1 MQTPGYRPTV
11 RGDSPVLVI
20 TPHTGTAIPADLLR
34 HPAWRPVQGR
44 VADPAGML
52 LHEAAQRAGATLLA
66 AHYHPCVIDFNV
78 AADNRSL
85 TPSLSRQGLCR
96 THTSRGEALYE
107 PGSELSADEV
117 EARIEQYWRPFHAR
131 IDEEIAR
138 LRALH
143 EHVVLL
149 VSHASFWLSPYRL
162 QHGDLDCNIGTHR
175 GESCDRRFVSAL
187 TDAVHAQGRSWVV
200 NGKIADCFAAQHYG
214 RPAEGVHA
222 IEVEVAGGWRT
233 DCMTRV
239 DAALPDAEHAAD
251 AAAARTDAPAHAS
264 SDPIFNAVLAA
275 LDVTV
280 RQLSRVRTV

>member
-1 MQTPGYRPTV
+1 MQTPGYRPIV

-20 TPHTGTAIPADLLR
+20 TPHTGTAIPTDLLR
-34 HPAWRPVQGR
+34 HPAWVPVQGR
-44 VADPAGML
+44 VADPAGIL
-52 LHEAAQRAGATLLA
+52 LQEAARHAGATLVA

-107 PGSELSADEV
+107 PGAELDADEV
-117 EARIEQYWRPFHAR
+117 EARIEQYWQPFHAR
-131 IDEEIAR
+131 VDEEITR
-138 LRALH
+138 LRAIH

-175 GESCDRRFVSAL
+175 GEACDRRFVAAL
-187 TDAVHAQGRSWVV
+187 TDAARAHGRSWVV
-200 NGKIADCFAAQHYG
+200 NGKIADCFSAQHYG
-214 RPAEGVHA
+214 RPHEGVHA
-222 IEVEVAGGWRT
+222 IEVEVAGSWRT
-233 DCMTRV
+233 DCMARV
-239 DAALPDAEHAAD
+239 GATLRDDATAN
-251 AAAARTDAPAHAS
+251 ARTDAP
-264 SDPIFNAVLAA
+264 SDPTFDAVLAA
-275 LDVTV
+275 LDTTV